1 MRAAVAKVTA
11 LSPEL
16 QGAVLRLILART
28 KHDQRIWCAV
38 LGSLVW
44 IALCA
49 VGVVPKPSA
58 NHAVEIRLNTSHP
71 PPPRMVARDLWP

>member
-1 MRAAVAKVTA
+1 MTA
-11 LSPEL
+11 LP
-16 QGAVLRLILART
+16 GAVRRLILAHT

-49 VGVVPKPSA
+49 VGVVPKPPSD
-58 NHAVEIRLNTSHP
+58 HAVEIKLNTSHP
-71 PPPRMVARDLWP
+71 PRLTALGALP